1 MRLKH
6 VTPSRSLPLFA
17 PPWSLPPPTSLPMMP
32 ALFSPR
38 PSPRWPG
45 LCFALFVA
53 VAATGA
59 ERYSSTTVEESGV
72 TLVVLRDDA
81 AGVEA
86 AIAPQQG
93 GELSSLR
100 VRYRG
105 AWLELLYRARDYRA
119 APGWRG
125 KAPLLWPAVGRNFS
139 RTQPPDPNAEM
150 CSYDFA
156 GRRHDIPIHGF
167 ARMQAWPVIGTRAD
181 ADGAEVEVELTDN
194 AETRRQYPFGFSFR
208 IVYRLAAGR
217 LTLTHRIAAAREN
230 DAPMFFSIGNHVTFR
245 LPLVPGSAAEETM
258 LQTPSR
264 LEWPKDANTLPTG
277 ESRPLDLSQPS
288 RLGERSFL
296 PPLGLAGYAG
306 DPWLRLADPTGLAI
320 VITHRAERLP
330 AGPCILFN
338 LWGSPASGYFSP
350 EPWVGLTDSLNRR
363 AGLIEVKPGEKWEWR
378 IAFAVEGR

>member
-1 MRLKH
+1 M
-6 VTPSRSLPLFA
+6 TPASSPCRS
-17 PPWSLPPPTSLPMMP
+17 
-32 ALFSPR
+32 
-38 PSPRWPG
+38 SPRWLG
-45 LCFALFVA
+45 LFLALFV
-53 VAATGA
+53 VAASTDGG
-59 ERYSSTTVEESGV
+59 ERYSATTVQEAGV

-86 AIAPQQG
+86 AIAPEQG

-100 VRYRG
+100 VLHRG
-105 AWLELLYRARDYRA
+105 EWLELLHRARDYRP

-156 GRRHDIPIHGF
+156 GQRYDLPIHGF
-167 ARMQAWPVIGTRAD
+167 ARLHAWQTIGKRAD
-181 ADGAEVEVELTDN
+181 ADGAEVEIELTDN
-194 AETRRQYPFGFSFR
+194 PDTRRQYPFGFAFR

-217 LTLTHRIAAAREN
+217 VTLTHRIAAAREN
-230 DAPMFFSIGNHVTFR
+230 DAAMFFSIGNHVTFR
-245 LPLVPGSAAEETM
+245 LPLVSGSVPGETT

-264 LEWPKDANTLPTG
+264 AELPKDANTLPTG
-277 ESRPLDLSQPS
+277 ESRPLDLSRPS
-288 RLGERSFL
+288 RLAEHSFL
-296 PPLGLAGYAG
+296 PPLGLAGYEG

-320 VITHRAERLP
+320 VIAHHAERLP

-338 LWGSPASGYFSP
+338 LWGSTAGGYFSP

-363 AGLIEVKPGEKWEWR
+363 AGLIELQPGEKWEWT
-378 IAFAVEGR
+378 IDFSVESR

>member
-1 MRLKH
+1 L
-6 VTPSRSLPLFA
+6 L
-17 PPWSLPPPTSLPMMP
+17 
-32 ALFSPR
+32 
-38 PSPRWPG
+38 G
-45 LCFALFVA
+45 LCLVLFVA
-53 VAATGA
+53 GGAPGA
-59 ERYSSTTVEESGV
+59 ERYSARTVEEAGV
-72 TLVVLRDDA
+72 TLVVLRDDV

-86 AIAPQQG
+86 AIAPAEG
-93 GELSSLR
+93 GELSGLR
-100 VRYRG
+100 VLLRG
-105 AWLELLYRARDYRA
+105 EWLELLYRARDYRDTT
-119 APGWRG
+119 GWRG

-156 GRRHDIPIHGF
+156 GRRYDIPIHGF
-167 ARMQAWPVIGTRAD
+167 ARLQAWPAIGTRAD
-181 ADGAEVEVELTDN
+181 AGGAEVEIELADN
-194 AETRRQYPFGFSFR
+194 AETRRQYPFGFNFR

-230 DAPMFFSIGNHVTFR
+230 DVPMFFSIGNHVTFR
-245 LPLVPGSAAEETM
+245 LPLVPGSAPEATT

-264 LEWPKDANTLPTG
+264 IEWPKDANTLPTG

-306 DPWLRLADPTGLAI
+306 DPWLRLADPAGLAI

-338 LWGSPASGYFSP
+338 LWGSPARGYFSP

-363 AGLIEVKPGEKWEWR
+363 AGLIELSPGETWKWT
-378 IAFAVEGR
+378 IDFAFEGR

>member
-1 MRLKH
+1 M
-6 VTPSRSLPLFA
+6 TPAS
-17 PPWSLPPPTSLPMMP
+17 
-32 ALFSPR
+32 SPR
-38 PSPRWPG
+38 RSSPRWFG
-45 LCFALFVA
+45 LFLALFVTAVSA
-53 VAATGA
+53 VAG
-59 ERYSSTTVEESGV
+59 ERYTATTVEESGV
-72 TLVVLRDDA
+72 TLVVLRDGA

-86 AIAPQQG
+86 AIAPGRG

-100 VRYRG
+100 VLHRG
-105 AWLELLYRARDYRA
+105 EWLELLHRARDYRP

-156 GRRHDIPIHGF
+156 GRRYDLPIHGF
-167 ARMQAWPVIGTRAD
+167 ARLHAWRVIETRAD
-181 ADGAEVEVELTDN
+181 ADSAAVEVELIDDV
-194 AETRRQYPFGFSFR
+194 ETRRQYPFGFNFR

-230 DAPMFFSIGNHVTFR
+230 DATMFFSIGNHVTFR
-245 LPLVPGSAAEETM
+245 LPLVPGSAPGDTT

-264 LEWPKDANTLPTG
+264 TELPKDATTLPTG

-288 RLGERSFL
+288 RLAEHSFL
-296 PPLGLAGYAG
+296 PPLGLAGYEG

-320 VITHRAERLP
+320 VIAHRAERLP

-338 LWGSPASGYFSP
+338 LWGSPANGYFSP

-363 AGLIEVKPGEKWEWR
+363 AGLIELPPGETWEWEIDFR
-378 IAFAVEGR
+378 FEGR